1 MPRIRIRNKDK
12 DRDKDEERLTA
23 TADPEAHGAV
33 AGGHA
38 LLLGALRGRVAHP
51 LLSIVPRAR
60 VVVESHN
67 LKHAEH

>member
-1 MPRIRIRNKDK
+1 MGR
-12 DRDKDEERLTA
+12 RLTA

-51 LLSIVPRAR
+51 LLSIVTRAR

>member
-12 DRDKDEERLTA
+12 DKERLTA
-23 TADPEAHGAV
+23 TADSEAHGAV